1 MLPTYKQYL
10 YKVLTKSIFSV
21 FAIALAGPQ
30 LLAQPVMQASHAE
43 SYVIQPLE
51 FHVIDIER
59 PFTRQ
64 GKLFNSLRY
73 IYLEASR
80 PATSQEA
87 RTLTRAEKR
96 AIKRRRRRKSQL
108 KKTHVPWE
116 GQLLKVFRLG
126 PPMPDQD
133 QVIIREN
140 FENKLRRYR
149 DKVLNQRNQ
158 KIDELAFRGLPIA
171 KSMNSKKVAS
181 LLETG
186 DDDDELG
193 SEEINQE
200 QANAGSFCG
209 GVKQDCCVIEQENYC
224 KPSLVCIEISKD
236 SQLTASRF
244 AESELAKSQAT
255 DSNSVQTKSKS
266 ICVDAEERKIE
277 LACGDFEQK
286 CCKGLSNS
294 SGLICSE
301 GMCQLPPIKPQRIKT
316 PVGILQISKVNQVYN
331 DQGELI
337 KSVVQA
343 AVRYDALRS
352 SKGNRA
358 LNAIRLGDYA
368 RWY

>member
-10 YKVLTKSIFSV
+10 YKVLIHSIFSV
-21 FAIALAGPQ
+21 FVMVIARPK

-43 SYVIQPLE
+43 SYIIKDLE

-87 RTLTRAEKR
+87 RPLTRAEKR
-96 AIKRRRRRKSQL
+96 ALKRRRKRKPQL
-108 KKTHVPWE
+108 KKARIPWE

-133 QVIIREN
+133 QAVIREG
-140 FENKLRRYR
+140 FENKLRRHR
-149 DKVLNQRNQ
+149 DKILSQRNQ

-171 KSMNSKKVAS
+171 KSMTSKKVAS

-193 SEEINQE
+193 SEEITQE

-209 GVKQDCCVIEQENYC
+209 GIRQDCCVIEQENYC
-224 KPSLVCIEISKD
+224 KPSLVCIKISEASSYTD
-236 SQLTASRF
+236 SQLI
-244 AESELAKSQAT
+244 KSQLSG
-255 DSNSVQTKSKS
+255 SNSAQTKSKS
-266 ICVDAEERKIE
+266 ICVDAEERKLE

-286 CCKGLSNS
+286 CCKGLCNS
-294 SGLICSE
+294 SSLICSE
-301 GMCQLPPIKPQRIKT
+301 NMCELPPIKPQRIKT

-331 DQGELI
+331 EQGELI

-352 SKGNRA
+352 SKSNRA
-358 LNAIRLGDYA
+358 LNAIRLGDHA

>member
-10 YKVLTKSIFSV
+10 YKVLIHSIFSV
-21 FAIALAGPQ
+21 FVMIIARPK

-43 SYVIQPLE
+43 SYIIKDLE

-96 AIKRRRRRKSQL
+96 ALKRRRKRKSQL
-108 KKTHVPWE
+108 KKARIPWE

-133 QVIIREN
+133 QALIREG
-140 FENKLRRYR
+140 FENKLRRHR
-149 DKVLNQRNQ
+149 DKILSQRNQ

-171 KSMNSKKVAS
+171 KSMTSKKVAS

-193 SEEINQE
+193 SEEITQE

-209 GVKQDCCVIEQENYC
+209 GIRQDCCVIEQENYC
-224 KPSLVCIEISKD
+224 KPSLVCIKISEASSYTD
-236 SQLTASRF
+236 SQLTG
-244 AESELAKSQAT
+244 
-255 DSNSVQTKSKS
+255 SNSAQTKSKS
-266 ICVDAEERKIE
+266 ICVDAEERKLE

-286 CCKGLSNS
+286 CCKGLCNS
-294 SGLICSE
+294 SSLICS
-301 GMCQLPPIKPQRIKT
+301 GNMCELPPIKPQRIKT

-331 DQGELI
+331 EQGELI

-352 SKGNRA
+352 SKSNRA
-358 LNAIRLGDYA
+358 LNAIRLGDHA